1 MKTLGRRDQY
11 IDKFY
16 ISNIVKFLTNNN
28 FILFREATN
37 IYTFQRMLLVSD
49 PMREKRK
56 LLKRKLWN

>member
-1 MKTLGRRDQY
+1 MKPLGRREQY

-28 FILFREATN
+28 FILFREAT
-37 IYTFQRMLLVSD
+37 IRYTFQRMLLVSD

>member
-1 MKTLGRRDQY
+1 MKPLGRREQY

-16 ISNIVKFLTNNN
+16 ISNIVKFLRNNN
-28 FILFREATN
+28 FILFRETTN
-37 IYTFQRMLLVSD
+37 RYTFQRMLLVSD